1 MSNKLPSGIKKVKS
15 SFFKSG
21 YGYQYNGTVYD
32 SVKAATS
39 AKNLAAKLNPSKKNN
54 SMPKVKNYF
63 GDALEKANESSSKS
77 KTTKTKSAAKKTDV
91 KTTTVSNPSYKS
103 KDGKYYLRDP
113 KTKKWYKVNKSD
125 YDMVK
130 NGYGAG
136 LEGTL
141 SKYRPG
147 STFTGVWKDGKF
159 YENGKLGTDVYHN
172 VFYKNGKP
180 SSGYKDG
187 IYYGNDGKPLNGT
200 INGKIYK
207 KGRFIRN
214 AGGSTSGGNGG
225 TGSSGG
231 GNHSSSSASKAAAA
245 AGSTLSASQYKN
257 YNAHGLLKLV
267 EDKFNQCFNATEFLK
282 KQNAVSEI
290 TSALSKI
297 NSAINELDSISVSG
311 NNDETY
317 STSEGRMVPIAIS
330 RINAIIDG
338 SSTKVNDYEG
348 HTYSISV
355 TTNLKGLEKNLK
367 QGLKKIAAAYYRKEE
382 EDMVRFISYAK
393 QIYNM
398 VDSKKTSNNGAA
410 IAEIKRKIKDYYLNK
425 APDRKK
431 KAETHE
437 SACRA
442 SYESVISYYNGS
454 TN

>member
-1 MSNKLPSGIKKVKS
+1 MSNKLPSGITTFHNAIEEKTYYVYKGNYYKTLHDAKYARNSVLVSQKK
-15 SFFKSG
+15 FKG
-21 YGYQYNGTVYD
+21 KHGNAWFYNDNKPLTKAQYD
-32 SVKAATS
+32 
-39 AKNLAAKLNPSKKNN
+39 AKLNPSKKNN

-63 GDALEKANESSSKS
+63 GDSLKKANESSSKS
-77 KTTKTKSAAKKTDV
+77 KTTKTKSATKNKTV
-91 KTTTVSNPSYKS
+91 KTNTTTYSGVAETERQKGISSMKEGLV
-103 KDGKYYLRDP
+103 KGKYI
-113 KTKKWYKVNKSD
+113 
-125 YDMVK
+125 
-130 NGYGAG
+130 
-136 LEGTL
+136 
-141 SKYRPG
+141 
-147 STFTGVWKDGKF
+147 
-159 YENGKLGTDVYHN
+159 
-172 VFYKNGKP
+172 KNGK
-180 SSGYKDG
+180 
-187 IYYGNDGKPLNGT
+187 
-200 INGKIYK
+200 
-207 KGRFIRN
+207 
-214 AGGSTSGGNGG
+214 AGNGG
-225 TGSSGG
+225 TGSPGG

>member
-1 MSNKLPSGIKKVKS
+1 MSNKLPSGITTFHNAIEEKTYYVYKGNYYKTLHDAKYARNSVLVSQKK
-15 SFFKSG
+15 FKG
-21 YGYQYNGTVYD
+21 KHGNAWFYNDNKPLTKAQYD
-32 SVKAATS
+32 
-39 AKNLAAKLNPSKKNN
+39 AKLNPSKKNN

-63 GDALEKANESSSKS
+63 GEALKKANESSSKS
-77 KTTKTKSAAKKTDV
+77 KTTKTKSATKNKTV
-91 KTTTVSNPSYKS
+91 KTNTTTYSGVAETERQKGISSMKEGLV
-103 KDGKYYLRDP
+103 KGKYI
-113 KTKKWYKVNKSD
+113 
-125 YDMVK
+125 
-130 NGYGAG
+130 
-136 LEGTL
+136 
-141 SKYRPG
+141 
-147 STFTGVWKDGKF
+147 
-159 YENGKLGTDVYHN
+159 
-172 VFYKNGKP
+172 KNGK
-180 SSGYKDG
+180 
-187 IYYGNDGKPLNGT
+187 
-200 INGKIYK
+200 
-207 KGRFIRN
+207 
-214 AGGSTSGGNGG
+214 AGNGG

>member
-1 MSNKLPSGIKKVKS
+1 MSNKLPSGITTFHNAIEEKTYYVYKGNYYKTLHDAKYARNSVLVSQKK
-15 SFFKSG
+15 FKG
-21 YGYQYNGTVYD
+21 KHGNAWFYNDNKPLTKAQYD
-32 SVKAATS
+32 
-39 AKNLAAKLNPSKKNN
+39 AKLNPSKKNN

-63 GDALEKANESSSKS
+63 GDSLKKANESSSKS
-77 KTTKTKSAAKKTDV
+77 KTTKTKSATKNKTV
-91 KTTTVSNPSYKS
+91 KTNTTTYSGVAETERQKGISSMKEGLV
-103 KDGKYYLRDP
+103 KGKYI
-113 KTKKWYKVNKSD
+113 
-125 YDMVK
+125 
-130 NGYGAG
+130 
-136 LEGTL
+136 
-141 SKYRPG
+141 
-147 STFTGVWKDGKF
+147 
-159 YENGKLGTDVYHN
+159 
-172 VFYKNGKP
+172 KNGK
-180 SSGYKDG
+180 
-187 IYYGNDGKPLNGT
+187 
-200 INGKIYK
+200 
-207 KGRFIRN
+207 
-214 AGGSTSGGNGG
+214 AGNGG
-225 TGSSGG
+225 TGSPGG

-297 NSAINELDSISVSG
+297 NSAINELDSMSVSG

>member
-1 MSNKLPSGIKKVKS
+1 MSNKLPSGITTFHNAIEEKTYYVYKGNYYKTLHDAKYARNSVLVSQKK
-15 SFFKSG
+15 FKG
-21 YGYQYNGTVYD
+21 KHGNAWFYNDNKPLTKAQYD
-32 SVKAATS
+32 
-39 AKNLAAKLNPSKKNN
+39 AKLNPSKKNN

-63 GDALEKANESSSKS
+63 GDSLKKANESSSKS
-77 KTTKTKSAAKKTDV
+77 KTTKTKSATKKKTV
-91 KTTTVSNPSYKS
+91 KTNTTTYSGVAETERQKGISSMKEGLV
-103 KDGKYYLRDP
+103 KGKYI
-113 KTKKWYKVNKSD
+113 
-125 YDMVK
+125 
-130 NGYGAG
+130 
-136 LEGTL
+136 
-141 SKYRPG
+141 
-147 STFTGVWKDGKF
+147 
-159 YENGKLGTDVYHN
+159 
-172 VFYKNGKP
+172 KNGK
-180 SSGYKDG
+180 
-187 IYYGNDGKPLNGT
+187 
-200 INGKIYK
+200 
-207 KGRFIRN
+207 
-214 AGGSTSGGNGG
+214 AGNGG
-225 TGSSGG
+225 TGSPGG

>member
-1 MSNKLPSGIKKVKS
+1 MSNKLPSGITTFHNAIEEKTYYVYKGNYYKTLHDAKYARNSVLVSQKK
-15 SFFKSG
+15 FKG
-21 YGYQYNGTVYD
+21 KHGNAWFYNDNKPLTKAQYD
-32 SVKAATS
+32 
-39 AKNLAAKLNPSKKNN
+39 AKLNPSKKNN

-77 KTTKTKSAAKKTDV
+77 KTTKTKSATKNKKV
-91 KTTTVSNPSYKS
+91 KTNTTTYSGVAETERQKGISSMKEGLV
-103 KDGKYYLRDP
+103 KGKYI
-113 KTKKWYKVNKSD
+113 
-125 YDMVK
+125 K
-130 NGYGAG
+130 NGKAG
-136 LEGTL
+136 
-141 SKYRPG
+141 
-147 STFTGVWKDGKF
+147 TGVYKKI
-159 YENGKLGTDVYHN
+159 Y
-172 VFYKNGKP
+172 YKNGKP
-180 SSGYKDG
+180 SSGYKDD

-207 KGRFIRN
+207 DGRFIRN
-214 AGGSTSGGNGG
+214 AGGSTSGGNGS

>member
-1 MSNKLPSGIKKVKS
+1 MSNKLPSGITTFHNAIEEKTYYVYKGNYYKTLHDAKYARNSVLVSQKK
-15 SFFKSG
+15 FKG
-21 YGYQYNGTVYD
+21 KHGNAWFYNDNKPLTKAQYD
-32 SVKAATS
+32 
-39 AKNLAAKLNPSKKNN
+39 AKLNPSKKNN

-63 GDALEKANESSSKS
+63 GEALKKANESSSKS
-77 KTTKTKSAAKKTDV
+77 KTTKTKSATKKKTV
-91 KTTTVSNPSYKS
+91 KTNTTTYSGVAETERQKGISSMKEGLV
-103 KDGKYYLRDP
+103 KGKYI
-113 KTKKWYKVNKSD
+113 
-125 YDMVK
+125 
-130 NGYGAG
+130 
-136 LEGTL
+136 
-141 SKYRPG
+141 
-147 STFTGVWKDGKF
+147 
-159 YENGKLGTDVYHN
+159 
-172 VFYKNGKP
+172 KNGK
-180 SSGYKDG
+180 
-187 IYYGNDGKPLNGT
+187 
-200 INGKIYK
+200 
-207 KGRFIRN
+207 
-214 AGGSTSGGNGG
+214 AGNGG
-225 TGSSGG
+225 TGSPGG

>member
-1 MSNKLPSGIKKVKS
+1 MSNKLPSGITTFHNAIEEKTYYVYKGNYYKTLHDAKYARNSVLVSQKK
-15 SFFKSG
+15 FKG
-21 YGYQYNGTVYD
+21 KHGNAWFYNDNKPLTKAQYD
-32 SVKAATS
+32 
-39 AKNLAAKLNPSKKNN
+39 AKLNPSKKNN

-77 KTTKTKSAAKKTDV
+77 KTTKTKSATKNKKV
-91 KTTTVSNPSYKS
+91 KTNTTTYSGVAEIERQKGISSMKEGLV
-103 KDGKYYLRDP
+103 KGKYI
-113 KTKKWYKVNKSD
+113 
-125 YDMVK
+125 
-130 NGYGAG
+130 
-136 LEGTL
+136 
-141 SKYRPG
+141 
-147 STFTGVWKDGKF
+147 
-159 YENGKLGTDVYHN
+159 
-172 VFYKNGKP
+172 KNGK
-180 SSGYKDG
+180 
-187 IYYGNDGKPLNGT
+187 
-200 INGKIYK
+200 
-207 KGRFIRN
+207 
-214 AGGSTSGGNGG
+214 AGNGG

>member
-1 MSNKLPSGIKKVKS
+1 MSNKLPSGITTFHNAIELKTYYVYKGNYYKTLHDAKYARNSVLVSQKK
-15 SFFKSG
+15 FKG
-21 YGYQYNGTVYD
+21 KHGNAWFYNDNKPLTKAQYD
-32 SVKAATS
+32 
-39 AKNLAAKLNPSKKNN
+39 AKN

-63 GDALEKANESSSKS
+63 GEALKKANESSSKS
-77 KTTKTKSAAKKTDV
+77 KTTKTKSATKKKTV
-91 KTTTVSNPSYKS
+91 KTNTTTYSGVAETERQKGISSMKEGLV
-103 KDGKYYLRDP
+103 KGKYI
-113 KTKKWYKVNKSD
+113 
-125 YDMVK
+125 
-130 NGYGAG
+130 
-136 LEGTL
+136 
-141 SKYRPG
+141 
-147 STFTGVWKDGKF
+147 
-159 YENGKLGTDVYHN
+159 
-172 VFYKNGKP
+172 KNGK
-180 SSGYKDG
+180 
-187 IYYGNDGKPLNGT
+187 
-200 INGKIYK
+200 
-207 KGRFIRN
+207 
-214 AGGSTSGGNGG
+214 AGNGG
-225 TGSSGG
+225 TGSPGG

>member
-1 MSNKLPSGIKKVKS
+1 MSNKLPSGITTFHNAIEEKTYYVYKGNYYKTLHDAKYARNSVLVSQKK
-15 SFFKSG
+15 FKG
-21 YGYQYNGTVYD
+21 KHGNAWFYNDNKPLTKAQYD
-32 SVKAATS
+32 
-39 AKNLAAKLNPSKKNN
+39 AKLNPSKKNN
-54 SMPKVKNYF
+54 SMPKVKDYF
-63 GDALEKANESSSKS
+63 GDSLKKANEYSSKS
-77 KTTKTKSAAKKTDV
+77 KTTKTKSATKKKTV
-91 KTTTVSNPSYKS
+91 KTNTTTYSGVAETERQKGISSMKEGLV
-103 KDGKYYLRDP
+103 KGKYI
-113 KTKKWYKVNKSD
+113 
-125 YDMVK
+125 
-130 NGYGAG
+130 
-136 LEGTL
+136 
-141 SKYRPG
+141 
-147 STFTGVWKDGKF
+147 
-159 YENGKLGTDVYHN
+159 
-172 VFYKNGKP
+172 KNGK
-180 SSGYKDG
+180 
-187 IYYGNDGKPLNGT
+187 
-200 INGKIYK
+200 
-207 KGRFIRN
+207 
-214 AGGSTSGGNGG
+214 AGNGG
-225 TGSSGG
+225 TGSPGG

>member
-1 MSNKLPSGIKKVKS
+1 MSNKLPSGITTFHNAIEEKTYYVYKGNYYKTLHDAKYARNSVLVSQKK
-15 SFFKSG
+15 FKG
-21 YGYQYNGTVYD
+21 KHGNAWFYNDNKPLTKAQYD
-32 SVKAATS
+32 
-39 AKNLAAKLNPSKKNN
+39 AKLNPSKKNN

-77 KTTKTKSAAKKTDV
+77 KTTKTKSATKNKKV
-91 KTTTVSNPSYKS
+91 KTNTTTYSGVAETERQKEISSMKEGLV
-103 KDGKYYLRDP
+103 KGKYI
-113 KTKKWYKVNKSD
+113 
-125 YDMVK
+125 K
-130 NGYGAG
+130 NGKAG
-136 LEGTL
+136 
-141 SKYRPG
+141 
-147 STFTGVWKDGKF
+147 TGVYKKI
-159 YENGKLGTDVYHN
+159 Y
-172 VFYKNGKP
+172 YKNGKP
-180 SSGYKDG
+180 SSGYKD
-187 IYYGNDGKPLNGT
+187 
-200 INGKIYK
+200 
-207 KGRFIRN
+207 GRFIRN
-214 AGGSTSGGNGG
+214 AGGSTSGGNGS

-398 VDSKKTSNNGAA
+398 VDSKKTSNNGVA

>member
-1 MSNKLPSGIKKVKS
+1 MSNKLPSGITTFHNAIEEKTYYVYKGNYYKTLHDAKYARNSVLVSQKK
-15 SFFKSG
+15 FKG
-21 YGYQYNGTVYD
+21 KHGNAWFYNDNKPLTKAQYD
-32 SVKAATS
+32 
-39 AKNLAAKLNPSKKNN
+39 AKLNPSKKNN

-77 KTTKTKSAAKKTDV
+77 KTTKTKSATKKKTV
-91 KTTTVSNPSYKS
+91 KTNTTTYSGVAETERQKGISSMKEGLV
-103 KDGKYYLRDP
+103 KGKYI
-113 KTKKWYKVNKSD
+113 
-125 YDMVK
+125 
-130 NGYGAG
+130 
-136 LEGTL
+136 
-141 SKYRPG
+141 
-147 STFTGVWKDGKF
+147 
-159 YENGKLGTDVYHN
+159 
-172 VFYKNGKP
+172 KNGK
-180 SSGYKDG
+180 
-187 IYYGNDGKPLNGT
+187 
-200 INGKIYK
+200 
-207 KGRFIRN
+207 
-214 AGGSTSGGNGG
+214 AGNGG
-225 TGSSGG
+225 TGSPGG
-231 GNHSSSSASKAAAA
+231 GNHSSSFASKAAAA